1 MLFVFHS
8 ICKFGSPKWP
18 FHFDSEDDYRTGCRK
33 VSHCQQHSF
42 QDYTHDHMDYH
53 IPYTYMKQ
61 LGFKTFQI
69 ICHVLVFMITR
80 DRFTDT
86 AAILN

>member
-1 MLFVFHS
+1 MA
-8 ICKFGSPKWP
+8 
-18 FHFDSEDDYRTGCRK
+18 YRCRK
-33 VSHCQQHSF
+33 VSNCQQQSF

-69 ICHVLVFMITR
+69 IC
-80 DRFTDT
+80 FTDT

>member
-1 MLFVFHS
+1 MA
-8 ICKFGSPKWP
+8 
-18 FHFDSEDDYRTGCRK
+18 YRTGCRK
-33 VSHCQQHSF
+33 VSNCQQQSF

-69 ICHVLVFMITR
+69 IC
-80 DRFTDT
+80 FTDT

>member
-1 MLFVFHS
+1 MA
-8 ICKFGSPKWP
+8 
-18 FHFDSEDDYRTGCRK
+18 YRTGCRK
-33 VSHCQQHSF
+33 VSNCQQQSF

-61 LGFKTFQI
+61 FGFKTFQI